1 MNKSVNKESGGI
13 REIFL
18 YNGKTIGVSKI
29 IRPQQSYEVLPLC
42 QIDDFS
48 LYFISNKAEKVCP
61 PVKYVPT
68 PLQSN

>member
-1 MNKSVNKESGGI
+1 MTPRRGNQRMNGLAVSLS
-13 REIFL
+13 RL
-18 YNGKTIGVSKI
+18 KTIGVSKI

-48 LYFISNKAEKVCP
+48 LYFISNKAEKVRP
-61 PVKYVPT
+61 PVKYVLT

>member
-1 MNKSVNKESGGI
+1 MYKSINKESGGI
-13 REIFL
+13 CEIFL

-48 LYFISNKAEKVCP
+48 LYFISNKVYASAS
-61 PVKYVPT
+61 PT
-68 PLQSN
+68 NKHGFMTR

>member
-1 MNKSVNKESGGI
+1 MNNSINQESGGI
-13 REIFL
+13 CEIFL
-18 YNGKTIGVSKI
+18 YGKTIGVSKI

-48 LYFISNKAEKVCP
+48 LYFISNKAEKVRP